1 MEKGCFY
8 IETHDLEVKLIS
20 ISKKDADT
28 AQLDDRS
35 ISLAIVLRSL
45 DKALSYQ
52 TCLLLAANN
61 GAIRVVFI
69 VVRPS
74 DVDGFATRRY
84 CGTFKGFPYFQ
95 TVIFTLHHG

>member
-1 MEKGCFY
+1 MEKSCFY

-20 ISKKDADT
+20 VSEEDADA

-35 ISLAIVLRSL
+35 ISLTIVLRSL
-45 DKALSYQ
+45 AKALSYQ

-74 DVDGFATRRY
+74 NADRKSV
-84 CGTFKGFPYFQ
+84 
-95 TVIFTLHHG
+95 V